1 MNISDAV
8 VEFATEAADP
18 HCLSD
23 DDATAAL
30 SGSSYRRF
38 AVLGDSLAKGLG
50 DDSPGYRSITWATR
64 VAAALRRA
72 QPDLAFLNLGHP
84 DLRAAQ
90 VRATQLEPA
99 LEFHPDLA
107 SVICGGMDLLVP
119 ELDLEPVEAEL
130 DTLAG
135 TLRRGGADIVMFT
148 LQDISTA
155 WPELAGSQLLERI
168 QAFNDVTRSVAAR
181 HGALVVE
188 MWSHPARGDRS
199 IYSVDMR
206 HASMKGQAIVAS
218 ATITVIG
225 DHLATL
231 RGQQPG

>member
-1 MNISDAV
+1 MSVSDAV
-8 VEFATEAADP
+8 AEFAVEAADP

-23 DDATAAL
+23 DDAATAL
-30 SGSSYRRF
+30 SGSPYQRF

-90 VRATQLEPA
+90 VLATQLEPA
-99 LEFHPDLA
+99 LDFQPDLA
-107 SVICGGMDLLVP
+107 SVICGGMDLLAP
-119 ELDLEPVEAEL
+119 ELDLDLVEAEL
-130 DTLAG
+130 DSLVGA
-135 TLRRGGADIVMFT
+135 LRSGGSDVVMFT

-155 WPELAGSQLLERI
+155 WPELAGSPLLERI

-188 MWSHPARGDRS
+188 MWSHPARSDRS

-231 RGQQPG
+231 RAQPPG